1 MANDKKIRF
10 GIALGFPETLAQWQ
24 DQARKVEDLGY
35 DVLQVADHLGRQWSP
50 LLALQAAA
58 QVTTRLR
65 FGTQVIANDF
75 RHPVVLAKEI
85 ATLDLLTGGRFEPG
99 IGVGHPQTSPTG
111 RSDYAQLGREMG
123 SPGERVDRLR
133 ESLQVI
139 KAFMANSEPFEYPG
153 KVFNLS
159 NVVPF
164 PKPLQRPHPPIMV
177 AGAGPRMLRLAARE
191 ANIINIAPRP
201 PIKGTTS
208 RGSTGFGLDIHG
220 ELDIMREA
228 AGDHFGDLE
237 LCVFGD
243 RSVITDKPAE
253 EKQKLADD
261 FGIGIEALDE
271 MPHTVIGSAEAIGD
285 KILLDRE
292 RYGISYR
299 IVLGAQIDAYAP
311 IVKRLSGK

>member
-1 MANDKKIRF
+1 LATDKKIRF
-10 GIALGFPETLAQWQ
+10 GVALGFPETLAQWQ

-50 LLALQAAA
+50 LLALLAAA

-75 RHPVVLAKEI
+75 RHPVVLAKEV
-85 ATLDLLTGGRFEPG
+85 ATLDLLTGGRYELG
-99 IGVGHPQTSPTG
+99 IGVGHPATSPTG
-111 RSDYAQLGREMG
+111 RSDYAQLGREMDA
-123 SPGERVDRLR
+123 PGPRVDRLR
-133 ESLQVI
+133 ESLQVV
-139 KAFMANSEPFEYPG
+139 KAFMANSEPFDYG
-153 KVFNLS
+153 GSFFDLHS
-159 NVVPF
+159 IVPF
-164 PKPLQRPHPPIMV
+164 PKPMQRPHPPIMV

-191 ANIINIAPRP
+191 ADIINIAPRP

-208 RGSTGFGLDIHG
+208 RGSTGFGLSIHD
-220 ELDIMREA
+220 ELNIMREA
-228 AGDHFGDLE
+228 AGARFGDLE

-243 RSVITDKPAE
+243 RSVVTDHPAE

-261 FGIGIEALDE
+261 FGIGMDALEE
-271 MPHTVIGSAEAIGD
+271 MPHTLIGDTSAIGD
-285 KILLDRE
+285 RILEHRE